1 MKRFRVVSFALAI
14 GSFVFFGCKKDGVNE
29 KSDSSLESISK
40 KKYGSEEGIGGAVY
54 VLSNQASGNEV
65 LVYNRSSNGSL
76 SAAGSF
82 STTGNGTGAGLGSQ
96 GSVILHDLEGYSY
109 LFSVNAGSN
118 DITAFRVD
126 NNGLTLVDKV
136 PSHGTTPISLTAHDE
151 HLFVLNAGGT
161 GNISGFNIT
170 HDGHLS
176 YLANSTR
183 SLSDDNA
190 GPAQIQFN
198 NEGTQLVVTEKNTNR
213 ISTYSVNVNGI
224 PSDVI
229 SHPAIGITPFGF
241 DFDNHDHLIVTDAF
255 GGATSQSAVTSFSLS
270 SAGNLA
276 LVDGPRGTNQT
287 SACWLATTNNGRYC
301 YATNTGSASITGYS
315 IRDGVL
321 SLLNANGVTAVT
333 GTTPIDVSL
342 SRNSNFLYNVN
353 SSSHS
358 ITFFRVNEN
367 GSLDAIGNV
376 DGLPAGA
383 VGIAAR

>member
-1 MKRFRVVSFALAI
+1 MKRFPLVSLVVASGLLIFY
-14 GSFVFFGCKKDGVNE
+14 GCKKDAVDE
-29 KSDSSLESISK
+29 KSDPSLESISK
-40 KKYGSEEGIGGAVY
+40 KRFDPEEGNGGTVY

-65 LVYNRSSNGSL
+65 LAYNRSSDGSL

-82 STTGNGTGAGLGSQ
+82 PTTGSGTGAGLGSQ
-96 GSVILHDLEGYSY
+96 GSVILHDFEGSTY
-109 LFSVNAGSN
+109 LIAANAGSN
-118 DITAFRVD
+118 DITVFRSDDHGLTRVD
-126 NNGLTLVDKV
+126 KIS
-136 PSHGTTPISLTAHDE
+136 SHGTTPISITADAN
-151 HLFVLNAGGT
+151 LVYVLNAGGS
-161 GNISGFNIT
+161 GNISGFQMT
-170 HDGHLS
+170 RDGHLS
-176 YLANSTR
+176 YLQNSTR

-213 ISTYSVNVNGI
+213 ISTYSVNDHGNPGN
-224 PSDVI
+224 VI
-229 SHPAIGITPFGF
+229 SHSAIGITPFGF

-255 GGATSQSAVTSFSLS
+255 GGATAQSAVTSFNLS
-270 SAGNLA
+270 SSGNLS

-315 IRDGVL
+315 IHNGAL
-321 SLLNANGVTAVT
+321 TLLNTDGVTAVT

-342 SRNSNFLYNVN
+342 SRNSKFLYNVN

-358 ITFFRVNEN
+358 IAFFRVNED
-367 GSLDAIGNV
+367 GSLTAIGNV
-376 DGLPAGA
+376 NGLPQGA